1 MCYSFKVLKS
11 GTFNTFLCTMHTDTY
26 RYTNKNI
33 AFKNKE
39 NTEIVTVINHLSTV
53 QELEVM
59 ASETPE
65 SREVLN

>member
-1 MCYSFKVLKS
+1 
-11 GTFNTFLCTMHTDTY
+11 MHTDTY